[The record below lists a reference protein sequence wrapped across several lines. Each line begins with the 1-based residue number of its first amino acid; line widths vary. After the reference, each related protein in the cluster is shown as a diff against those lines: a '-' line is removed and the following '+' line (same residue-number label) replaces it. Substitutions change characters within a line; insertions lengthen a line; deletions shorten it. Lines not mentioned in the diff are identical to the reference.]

1 MLVENPL
8 EFSVLSAILITLGAY
23 ALLAFTFLHPYVA
36 MVMMAIA
43 YSMCASALWPMVRN
57 FIVKKIQNY
66 HFGHLKN
73 FFQRIYSKNHS

>member
-1 MLVENPL
+1 MSYNKTFALKDEILVENL
-8 EFSVLSAILITLGAY
+8 LNFSVLSAILITLGAY

-57 FIVKKIQNY
+57 FIVAKIRYY
-66 HFGHLKN
+66 HF
-73 FFQRIYSKNHS
+73 